1 MAEVAAVETETRESR
16 GDLRRFTS
24 LSDIYGNLP
33 LGQNEIRV
41 LRFQPAENMFD
52 PIRINL

>member
-1 MAEVAAVETETRESR
+1 MAEVAAVETESRESR

-41 LRFQPAENMFD
+41 LRFQPAENMCSTQFA
-52 PIRINL
+52 